1 MSFKKEKLR
10 IIRIKLDI
18 ILKNEYIE
26 GIKLEGIKEVL
37 QYVSAIYVE
46 ECVIV

>member
-1 MSFKKEKLR
+1 MSLKKEKLR

-26 GIKLEGIKEVL
+26 GIKEVL